1 MIPQEILAKLLKTI
15 SQRESS
21 KILEEFEALLAAVLQ
36 ESVTDSEVA
45 GFKSIVCY
53 RTGLHVSTRGN
64 ATEKAKALVD
74 VCQDFSETGKV
85 RLAHKPLNDEV
96 VRIALAIAGQH
107 GKPRMLTI
115 HQSTKQ
121 LNRINQYNSILD

>member
-1 MIPQEILAKLLKTI
+1 MIKQEILTKLLKNI
-15 SQRESS
+15 CRRESS
-21 KILEEFEALLAAVLQ
+21 KILEEFGGLLEATLQ
-36 ESVTDSEVA
+36 ESATDPEVA

-53 RTGLHVSTRGN
+53 RTGLHVFTQGD

-74 VCQDFSETGKV
+74 VCRDFNETGKV

-107 GKPRMLTI
+107 GKPRMLTVY
-115 HQSTKQ
+115 QNTK
-121 LNRINQYNSILD
+121 